1 MENDIT
7 DLMTVDELCETL
19 KIGRSAAYRI
29 LKSGKLKCFRINR
42 VWKIPREC
50 VIRYIREESKLA

>member
-1 MENDIT
+1 M
-7 DLMTVDELCETL
+7 VDELCETL